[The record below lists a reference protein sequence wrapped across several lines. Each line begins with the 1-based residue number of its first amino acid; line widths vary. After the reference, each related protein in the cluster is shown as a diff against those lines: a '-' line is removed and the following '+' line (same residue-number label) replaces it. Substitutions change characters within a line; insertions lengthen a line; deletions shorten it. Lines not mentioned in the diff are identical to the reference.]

1 MTDPA
6 LEAAKEQLKYW
17 QGQYEAA
24 RLSADFQRLAQCKRF
39 VKQCE
44 LVVSAL
50 KDAAKRNPP
59 TNP

>member
-6 LEAAKEQLKYW
+6 LEAAKQQLKYW
-17 QGQYEAA
+17 QGEYEAA
-24 RLSADFQRLAQCKRF
+24 RLRADFQRLAQCKRF

-50 KDAAKRNPP
+50 NEADKRIPP
-59 TNP
+59 

>member
-17 QGQYEAA
+17 QGEYEAA
-24 RLSADFQRLAQCKRF
+24 RLAADFQRLAQCKRF
-39 VKQCE
+39 IKQCE

-50 KDAAKRNPP
+50 DDAAKRNPP
-59 TNP
+59 TNA